1 MDKKRA
7 NLTMPSELMALIM
20 DIAKDERRNISSM
33 IRVLIELGIKEYQNS
48 KK

>member
-1 MDKKRA
+1 
-7 NLTMPSELMALIM
+7 MALIM

-33 IRVLIELGIKEYQNS
+33 IRVLIELGIKEYKNS

>member
-1 MDKKRA
+1 
-7 NLTMPSELMALIM
+7 MALIM

-33 IRVLIELGIKEYQNS
+33 IRVLIEVGIKEYQNS

>member
-7 NLTMPSELMALIM
+7 ILTMPSELMALIM

>member
-20 DIAKDERRNISSM
+20 DIAKKDDRSVSSM
-33 IRVLIELGIKEYQNS
+33 IRVLVELGIKEYQNS